1 MASDLF
7 KKYGSGVIDLGGDD
21 IGTGWVPPLGG
32 ASPID
37 PEYVAEPG
45 YAESLKRAGYRAQV
59 ASQRLK
65 VWDLWETASGYLLM
79 ALIVAVLL
87 SLER

>member
-1 MASDLF
+1 MASDLL
-7 KKYGSGVIDLGGDD
+7 KKYGGKVVDLGGDD

-32 ASPID
+32 VSPID

-45 YAESLKRAGYRAQV
+45 YAETLKRAGYRPQGF
-59 ASQRLK
+59 SQRLK
-65 VWDLWETASGYLLM
+65 VWDLWETASGYLLI

-87 SLER
+87 SIEW